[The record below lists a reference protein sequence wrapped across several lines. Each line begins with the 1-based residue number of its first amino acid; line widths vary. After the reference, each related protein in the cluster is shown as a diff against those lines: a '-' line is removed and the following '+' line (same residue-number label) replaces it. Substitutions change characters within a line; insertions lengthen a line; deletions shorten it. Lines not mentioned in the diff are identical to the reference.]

1 MIKTISIGKYISV
14 QGNFV
19 RTLPNG
25 KMTVRVGERMFTG
38 TPVSPATA

>member
-19 RTLPNG
+19 RSLPNG
-25 KMTVRVGERMFTG
+25 KMVVRVGERVFTG
-38 TPVSPATA
+38 TPVSGKAA